1 MTPELEEYLLAHSTK
16 QSALLQYIEQKT
28 NQLTTHPHMLSGT
41 LQGELL
47 RMFSLMIKPRRILE
61 IGTFT
66 GYSANCLLGGLAGD
80 GELHTIEKNDE
91 LEDFLSEV
99 LLDER
104 IHLHIGD
111 AKEVLKQLIDSQFDV
126 VFIDADKREYVEY
139 YNLVFPMV
147 RPGGWILA
155 DNTVWDGHIIDPL
168 YNNDKQ
174 TQGLQHFNDLIAG
187 DDRVEK
193 LMLPMRDG
201 ITLIYKKP

>member
-1 MTPELEEYLLAHSTK
+1 
-16 QSALLQYIEQKT
+16 
-28 NQLTTHPHMLSGT
+28 
-41 LQGELL
+41 
-47 RMFSLMIKPRRILE
+47 MIKPRRILE

-111 AKEVLKQLIDSQFDV
+111 AKEVLKPLIDSQFDV

>member
-28 NQLTTHPHMLSGT
+28 NQLTTHPHMLSGA

-47 RMFSLMIKPRRILE
+47 RMFSLMINPRRILE
-61 IGTFT
+61 VGTFT
-66 GYSANCLLGGLAGD
+66 GYSANCLLG
-80 GELHTIEKNDE
+80 
-91 LEDFLSEV
+91 EV

-111 AKEVLKQLIDSQFDV
+111 AKEVLKQLIDSQFDM